1 MTLLDATPGPA
12 EAGGVPTRT
21 VNGVCHHDC
30 PDSCGWTVTVED
42 RPTGPVAVKLR
53 GNPDHPYSLG
63 ELCPKVNRILDRVH
77 SPDRLL
83 HPLRRVGPKGSGE
96 FAPVTWEAAMA
107 DIGARL
113 TGIVAEHGGEA
124 ILPYSSAGN
133 QSLLALAGI
142 SARLFN
148 VLGASRL
155 EAALCGPTVGA
166 GVAMTNGT
174 GLCANPAD
182 LAHSR
187 LILIW
192 GSNTKLTNRH
202 LWPTIEA
209 ARANGARLVVIDPL
223 RTVTADDADWFIQP
237 FPGTDVALMLAM
249 MHVIIRDD
257 RYDAEYVAAHTSGFD
272 ELAAHVATA
281 TPQWAEQH
289 TGVAAADIERLAHE
303 YATTRPAAI
312 RTLIGA
318 EHHEQGAMLYRTM
331 ACLPALT
338 GAWRDLGGGL
348 FRSVGSWQDELVD
361 WDALTRPDLRA
372 GRVPRTL
379 NMSRLG
385 DVLLASDPPV
395 RALVLWGANPM
406 VSVPNADAIARGL
419 ARDDLFTVVHEQF
432 LTDTARYAD
441 YILPAATHI
450 EAVDVTPAWGHL
462 WLGWNEPATPPP
474 GEAVSNP
481 EFFRRLARAMG
492 LTDACLFDDEMTLLE
507 AALPKVDLAALRR
520 DGWVRVPFP
529 ESGTPWAA
537 GGFPTASGR
546 AEFAS
551 PVLEQMGLPRLPTYV
566 AAAEGRGT
574 ALAERYPLQLMT
586 PKQHQ
591 RFLNSSYSQ
600 LPRHAGPEGGPFVE
614 LAATDASSRGL
625 ADGDVARV
633 FNDRGALDLPVRI
646 SARVRP
652 GVVSI
657 PWGWWRHQ
665 HADGTG
671 ANSLTNDT
679 LSTWGGGVAFFDT
692 LVEVER
698 A

>member
-1 MTLLDATPGPA
+1 MTLTGQA
-12 EAGGVPTRT
+12 TRT
-21 VNGVCHHDC
+21 VHGVCHHDC
-30 PDSCGWTVTVED
+30 PDTCGWTVTVED
-42 RPTGPVAVKLR
+42 RAEGPVAVKLR
-53 GNPDHPYSLG
+53 GNPAHPYSQG
-63 ELCPKVNRILDRVH
+63 ELCPKVNRILDRVY

-96 FAPVTWEAAMA
+96 YQQVTWEAAMA
-107 DIGARL
+107 EIGARL
-113 TGIVAEHGGEA
+113 NDIVEQHGGEA
-124 ILPYSSAGN
+124 ILPYFSAGN
-133 QSLLALAGI
+133 QSLLAVSGI
-142 SARLFN
+142 SGRLFN
-148 VLGASRL
+148 HLGASRL

-166 GVAMTNGT
+166 GVTMTNGT
-174 GLCANPAD
+174 GLCADPAD
-182 LAHSR
+182 LRHSR
-187 LILIW
+187 LIVLW
-192 GSNTKLTNRH
+192 GTNTKLTNRH

-209 ARANGARLVVIDPL
+209 ARANGAKLVVIDPL

-237 FPGTDVALMLAM
+237 LPGTDVALMLAM
-249 MHVIIRDD
+249 MHVIIRDGLHD
-257 RYDAEYVAAHTSGFD
+257 VDYVAEHTSGFD
-272 ELAAHVATA
+272 ELAAHVATL
-281 TPQWAEQH
+281 TPEWADHH
-289 TGVAAADIERLAHE
+289 TGVAATDIERLAHE
-303 YATTRPAAI
+303 YAATRPAAI

-372 GRVPRTL
+372 GRVPRML

-385 DVLLASDPPV
+385 EALLDSDPPV

-406 VSVPNADAIARGL
+406 VTVPNAEAIRRGL
-419 ARDDLFTVVHEQF
+419 ERDDLFTVVHEQF

-441 YILPAATHI
+441 FILPAATQV
-450 EAVDVTPAWGHL
+450 EALDVNPAWGHL
-462 WLGWNEPATPPP
+462 WLGWNEPAIPPP

-492 LTDACLFDDEMTLLE
+492 LTEAAVFDDELTLLA
-507 AALPKVDLAALRR
+507 AALPKVDLDALRR
-520 DGWVRVPFP
+520 DGWVQVPYP
-529 ESGTPWAA
+529 ESGTPWAD

-551 PVLEQMGLPRLPTYV
+551 AVLEQMGLPRLPTYV
-566 AAAEGRGT
+566 PATEGPGS
-574 ALAERYPLQLMT
+574 ALAQRYPLQLMT

-600 LPRHAGPEGGPFVE
+600 LPRHGGLEGTPFVE
-614 LAATDASSRGL
+614 LDAADAGERGL
-625 ADGDVARV
+625 ADGDTARV
-633 FNDRGALDLPVRI
+633 FNDRGALELPVRV
-646 SARVRP
+646 SARLRP

-665 HADGTG
+665 HPDGSA

-679 LSTWGGGVAFFDT
+679 LATWGGGVAFFDT
-692 LVEVER
+692 LVEVQR